1 MQKVMVL
8 SQAQARPAV
17 TALAV
22 LALAPF
28 LWMVH
33 RSTAG
38 AGDSAACDDLP
49 DLGPAPRELKGRSV
63 LVTGGAGFIGSHA
76 AMQLL
81 EEGWTVTILDN
92 LSRGNMGAVRVLE
105 AHAKPGQLSTVIGD
119 IGDRALVERVLVH
132 SRVDI
137 VMHFA
142 AIAFVGE
149 STREPLRYWHNI
161 TSNTLGLLEAMDRAG
176 VRRLIYSSTCATYGN
191 AEEMPITE
199 QTPTVPVNP
208 YAHRQLEIVL
218 LLCALLT
225 AAGRVGT
232 VRPSSLRRM

>member
-1 MQKVMVL
+1 MTFK
-8 SQAQARPAV
+8 
-17 TALAV
+17 TAA
-22 LALAPF
+22 
-28 LWMVH
+28 
-33 RSTAG
+33 
-38 AGDSAACDDLP
+38 DLL
-49 DLGPAPRELKGRSV
+49 DLGETFPIKRVACLTTDVYPDSLFTKV
-63 LVTGGAGFIGSHA
+63 LDT
-76 AMQLL
+76 LL

-119 IGDRALVERVLVH
+119 IGDRELVERVLRH

-161 TSNTLGLLEAMDRAG
+161 TSNTLALLEAMDRVG

-208 YAHRQLEIVL
+208 YASRL
-218 LLCALLT
+218 LDIA
-225 AAGRVGT
+225 
-232 VRPSSLRRM
+232 PLR